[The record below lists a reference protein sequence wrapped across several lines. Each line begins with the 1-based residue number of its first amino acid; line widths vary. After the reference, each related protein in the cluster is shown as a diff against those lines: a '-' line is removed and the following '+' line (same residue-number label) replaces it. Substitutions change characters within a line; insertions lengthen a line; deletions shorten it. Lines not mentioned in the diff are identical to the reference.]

1 MFLVTALFSTVY
13 IASAETA
20 TTDTWTQYMND
31 TQRTGY
37 TSEAGPKT
45 GNLLWKSPN
54 LNGICATGPIVADG
68 KVFEGTYSTESAPGG
83 LYCLDAFTGDILWKV
98 DINSTA
104 YTPTYV
110 NGKIYASGGAP
121 YYAGGTGDSFICF
134 DAITGTSIWSLNT
147 GYSYGRPAYYDGRIY
162 LTGFDANA
170 NQSVIYAAD
179 LNTGNVLSTYKSDIG
194 FRVDTISIDNGR
206 MYGLGSTVSGSTPW
220 YLTISPPSRTY
231 CWDLQTGQIVWS
243 SDKGSPGMYTM
254 NIAVDEKQ
262 LYEGALAASP
272 YGYWALNKDNGDV
285 NWYFNVS
292 KTTAGVAIDNNNMYG
307 GSFDG
312 YFYCIRKATGVSV
325 WKYYVGTT
333 ISQLPVVA
341 DGVVYFTASDYRVY
355 ALNGTN
361 GNLIWQAGPYT
372 AGIPCGPAV
381 ANGFLYTASD
391 DGYVYCFGTLGDS
404 QVSVDAPLR
413 ATYGSTVQISGKLAL
428 TDGTS
433 LGNAAVNI
441 QFQAIPLQ
449 TWNTIASVTTASD
462 GSYSYTW
469 TPPYEGQF
477 MLRATYSSDKYASS
491 NDETYMV
498 VVSPQ
503 VTPQTT
509 VSPQATPQ
517 ATDLT
522 YVETLLTVVIV
533 LVVINVAITAVIIAR
548 SKNAHT

>member
-1 MFLVTALFSTVY
+1 
-13 IASAETA
+13 
-20 TTDTWTQYMND
+20 
-31 TQRTGY
+31 
-37 TSEAGPKT
+37 
-45 GNLLWKSPN
+45 
-54 LNGICATGPIVADG
+54 LNGICATGPIVVNG
-68 KVFEGTYSTESAPGG
+68 KIFQGTYSTANAPGG
-83 LYCLDAFTGDILWKV
+83 LYCLDAFTGAIIWKV
-98 DINSTA
+98 NITSTA
-104 YTPTYV
+104 YTPMYV
-110 NGKIYASGGAP
+110 NGKLYVTCGTP
-121 YYAGGTGDSFICF
+121 YPGGTGNGYQCL
-134 DAITGTSIWSLNT
+134 DANTGTLIWSLVT
-147 GYSYGRPAYYDGRIY
+147 GYGYGRPAYYDGRVY
-162 LTGFDANA
+162 LTGFDPQA
-170 NQSVIYAAD
+170 NQSVISAVD
-179 LNTGNVLSTYKSDIG
+179 PNNGKVLQTYKTDAG
-194 FRVDTISIDNGR
+194 LRVDTISIDNGR
-206 MYGLGSTVSGSTPW
+206 LYGLGSTVSATW
-220 YLTISPPSRTY
+220 YSVITTPSRTY
-231 CWDLQTGQIVWS
+231 CWDVQTGQIVWS

-254 NIAVDEKQ
+254 NIAIDEKQ
-262 LYEGALAASP
+262 LYEGALAAPP

-413 ATYGSTVQISGKLAL
+413 ATYGSTVQISVTLAL
-428 TDGTS
+428 TNGTN

-441 QFQAIPLQ
+441 QFQAVPLQ